1 MDRILYNIIYYGT
14 YVIYAILGFMI
25 LKFIFNQAMKSY
37 HSRWNTLI
45 DDFNFS
51 TQEFYQLLKEE
62 LLSNKISQ
70 MNIGQVSLKE
80 GGVLS
85 FRRTYLRVTWKEY
98 QYDVCAAPFGKG
110 FFVSWWLLYN
120 DSIGEILISK
130 IPFIGTWLLRK
141 LYPITYYRIDTAS
154 MFMAYAQSSVLK
166 VIDDITNEKGIRA
179 LTEAERKPV
188 LNDIFVR

>member
-1 MDRILYNIIYYGT
+1 MYNSYGDSYFLYIVLIIIVLVFILSKKIEN
-14 YVIYAILGFMI
+14 
-25 LKFIFNQAMKSY
+25 Y

-62 LLSNKISQ
+62 LLNNKIHGI
-70 MNIGQVSLKE
+70 NIGQVSLNV
-80 GGVLS
+80 GGPLS
-85 FRRTYLRVTWKEY
+85 SQRIYLRVTWKEY

-110 FFVSWWLLYN
+110 FFVSWWLMYN
-120 DSIGEILISK
+120 DSIAEILISK
-130 IPFIGTWLLRK
+130 IPFIGTRLLRK
-141 LYPITYYRIDTAS
+141 LYPITYYRIDSAS
-154 MFMAYAQSSVLK
+154 MFMTYAQSSVLK
-166 VIDDITNEKGIRA
+166 VIDDITNGKGVRA